1 MKHNIWLINICI
13 VMLAVIAIIQARE
26 IRNLESQII
35 QLEVAQS
42 VKATAAVAV
51 SAELSVTEAP
61 KLPERTYFDVPMDHD
76 LQDYIF
82 DICEDYDIAPELI
95 VSMIYHES
103 RFHTDAVATSDS
115 GCAYGLMQIMPRWH
129 QARMERLGCSDL
141 LDPYQNV
148 LVGADLI
155 AENIRSGHGVE
166 WALMAYNGGS
176 AYADRKASEG
186 VVSDYAASVIDYA
199 NDLCAGSDGL

>member
-1 MKHNIWLINICI
+1 MKHNMWLINICI
-13 VMLAVIAIIQARE
+13 MMLAAIALIQGRQ
-26 IRNLESQII
+26 IRNLESQLI

-42 VKATAAVAV
+42 VERTSAIAV
-51 SAELSVTEAP
+51 SAELPVTEAP
-61 KLPERTYFDVPMDHD
+61 KPPEHTYFDAPMDHD

-82 DICEDYDIAPELI
+82 DICEDYDVAPELI

-103 RFHTDAVATSDS
+103 RFHVDSVATSDS

-141 LDPYQNV
+141 LDPYQNI
-148 LVGADLI
+148 LVGVDLI
-155 AENIRSGHGVE
+155 AENIRSGRGVE

-186 VVSDYAASVIDYA
+186 LVSDYAASVIDYA
-199 NDLCAGSDGL
+199 KDLCAGAEGL

>member
-1 MKHNIWLINICI
+1 MKLNMWLMNICI
-13 VMLAVIAIIQARE
+13 VMLAVIALIQGRE
-26 IRNLESQII
+26 IKNLGSQIT

-42 VKATAAVAV
+42 VEETSAVAV
-51 SAELSVTEAP
+51 SAELPVTEAP
-61 KLPERTYFDVPMDHD
+61 KQPEHTYFDVPMDHD

-82 DICEDYDIAPELI
+82 DICEDYDVSPELI

-103 RFHTDAVATSDS
+103 RFHADSVATSDS

-141 LDPYQNV
+141 LDPYQNI
-148 LVGADLI
+148 LVGVDLI
-155 AENIRSGHGVE
+155 AENIRSGRGVE

-186 VVSDYAASVIDYA
+186 LVSDYASTVVNYA
-199 NDLCAGSDGL
+199 NTLCTASEGL

>member
-1 MKHNIWLINICI
+1 MKHNMWLINICI
-13 VMLAVIAIIQARE
+13 VMLAAIALIQGRE

-42 VKATAAVAV
+42 VERTSAVAV
-51 SAELSVTEAP
+51 SAELPVAEAP
-61 KLPERTYFDVPMDHD
+61 KLPEHTYFDVPIDHN
-76 LQDYIF
+76 LQGYIF
-82 DICEDYDIAPELI
+82 DVCEDYDVAPELI

-103 RFHTDAVATSDS
+103 RFHTDSVATSDS

-141 LDPYQNV
+141 LDPYQNI
-148 LVGADLI
+148 LVGVDLI
-155 AENIRSGHGVE
+155 AENIRSGRGVE

-186 VVSDYAASVIDYA
+186 LVSDYAASVIDYA
-199 NDLCAGSDGL
+199 NDLCMGSEGL

>member
-1 MKHNIWLINICI
+1 MKHNMWLINICI
-13 VMLAVIAIIQARE
+13 VMLAAIALIQGRQ
-26 IRNLESQII
+26 IRNLESQLI

-42 VKATAAVAV
+42 VERTSAVAV
-51 SAELSVTEAP
+51 SAELPVTEVP
-61 KLPERTYFDVPMDHD
+61 KPPEHTYFDVPMDHD

-82 DICEDYDIAPELI
+82 DICEDYDVAPELI

-103 RFHTDAVATSDS
+103 RFHADSVATSDS

-141 LDPYQNV
+141 LDPYQNI
-148 LVGADLI
+148 LVGVDLI
-155 AENIRSGHGVE
+155 AENIRSGRGVE

-186 VVSDYAASVIDYA
+186 LVSDYAASVIDYA
-199 NDLCAGSDGL
+199 KDLCAGAEGL

>member
-1 MKHNIWLINICI
+1 MKLNMWLMNICI
-13 VMLAVIAIIQARE
+13 VMLTVITIIQGRE
-26 IRNLESQII
+26 IKNLESQII

-42 VKATAAVAV
+42 VEETSAVAV
-51 SAELSVTEAP
+51 SAELPVTEAP
-61 KLPERTYFDVPMDHD
+61 QPPEHTYFNVPMDHD

-82 DICEDYDIAPELI
+82 DICEDYDVSPELI

-103 RFHTDAVATSDS
+103 RFHADSVATSDS

-141 LDPYQNV
+141 LDPYQNI
-148 LVGADLI
+148 LVGVDLI
-155 AENIRSGHGVE
+155 AENIRSGRGVE

-186 VVSDYAASVIDYA
+186 LVSDYAASVIDYA
-199 NDLCAGSDGL
+199 NNLCMGSEGL

>member
-1 MKHNIWLINICI
+1 MKHNMWLINICI
-13 VMLAVIAIIQARE
+13 VMLVAIALIQSRQ
-26 IRNLESQII
+26 IRNLESQLI
-35 QLEVAQS
+35 QLEVTQS
-42 VKATAAVAV
+42 VERTSAVAV
-51 SAELSVTEAP
+51 SAELPVTEAP
-61 KLPERTYFDVPMDHD
+61 KPPEHTYFNVPMDHD

-82 DICEDYDIAPELI
+82 GICEDYDVAPELI

-103 RFHTDAVATSDS
+103 GFHADSVATSDS

-141 LDPYQNV
+141 LDPYQNI
-148 LVGADLI
+148 LVGVDLI
-155 AENIRSGHGVE
+155 AENIRSGRGVE

-186 VVSDYAASVIDYA
+186 LVSDYAASVIDYA
-199 NDLCAGSDGL
+199 NDLCMGSEGL